1 MMRVQVYDKFT
12 LLQLGDNFPWG
23 MILIDIL
30 TYFLLCPTTATF
42 EDEASD
48 LNWSLV
54 FHLARI
60 MWKRSSA
67 SHYKILLKDINF
79 STKCILIW
87 CD

>member
-30 TYFLLCPTTATF
+30 TYFLLCPTTAIF

-48 LNWSLV
+48 LNWSHV

-67 SHYKILLKDINF
+67 SHYTNVLKNASDKTTYASCF
-79 STKCILIW
+79 
-87 CD
+87 